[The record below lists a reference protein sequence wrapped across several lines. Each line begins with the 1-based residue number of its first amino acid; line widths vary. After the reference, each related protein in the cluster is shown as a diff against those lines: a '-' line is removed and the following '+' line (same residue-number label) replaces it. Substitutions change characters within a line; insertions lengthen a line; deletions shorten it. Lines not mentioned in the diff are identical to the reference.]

1 MISMRLMGKEYHVP
15 HGLTILTAI
24 EYAGYKLVR
33 GSGCRAGF
41 CGACPTIYR
50 KGNDHKMHTALACQ
64 TMVEDGMN
72 LVQIPFVPITRQN
85 YDIEEVAP
93 EPNIVLQY
101 YPEVARCISCN
112 TCSRACPQN
121 MQVMDYIQAALR
133 GDFERASQLSFDC
146 IQCGI
151 CSSRCPVDIKHYHVG
166 QLVRRIYGKYI
177 VPPSEH
183 LSQRMEELDAGLYAA
198 ELDEM
203 MTMSQAELK
212 QLYEARDLERVAGGD
227 QEKSALRKL
236 GTAMDP
242 VDFQDNLDDLPKR
255 SVPASGS

>member
-1 MISMRLMGKEYHVP
+1 M
-15 HGLTILTAI
+15 TAI

-50 KGNDHKMHTALACQ
+50 KEGDHKLYTALACQ
-64 TMVEDGMN
+64 TQVEDGMN
-72 LVQIPFVPITRQN
+72 LVQIPFVPVLRRS
-85 YDIEEVAP
+85 YDINTMQPV
-93 EPNIVLQY
+93 PNMVLQH

-121 MQVMDYIQAALR
+121 IPVMDYIQAALR
-133 GDFERASQLSFDC
+133 GDFAQVAELSFDC

-166 QLVRRIYGKYI
+166 QIVRRVYTRYI
-177 VPPSEH
+177 TPAS
-183 LSQRMEELDAGLYAA
+183 SQLADRVQELDTGSYDDEIDSLIAMS
-198 ELDEM
+198 LDD
-203 MTMSQAELK
+203 LK
-212 QLYEARDLERVAGGD
+212 QRYEARDLEKVIVA
-227 QEKSALRKL
+227 QEPNSALRKL

-242 VDFQDNLDDLPKR
+242 VDFQDELDKLPDR
-255 SVPASGS
+255 VETTSGT